1 MQVMSSLSNKNMEEQ
16 VEEIGQPR
24 RWFETYKAP
33 VINAEGELFGTT
45 GFARDVTERKE
56 AEQIIWQQANFDP
69 LTDLPNRRMMHDRL
83 DLEIKKAHRSN
94 HSVAL
99 LFIDLD
105 HFKEVNDTMG
115 HAIGDILLQEAS
127 RRLRSCVRETDT
139 VARLG
144 GDEFTIILGEVD
156 DMKNVERISQD
167 VLQNLAMP
175 FKLGTEISYISA
187 SIGVTIYPDDA
198 TDAEALLK
206 NADQAMYAAKNQG
219 RNRYHYFTQ
228 SMQKTAQSRMRL
240 TNDLRDALINHQFM
254 VYYQPIVDLQ
264 SNDIFKAEALVR
276 WQHPKRGLVGPAE
289 FIPIAEETG
298 LIVDI
303 GAWVFRQAAHQ
314 VKRWRNSHHPEF
326 QISVNK
332 SPVQFHNQD
341 NSHPSWVIQL
351 GSLDLPGQ
359 AIIVEITEGLLLDT
373 GTHVTDRLQEFRD
386 GGIQV
391 SLDDFGTGYS
401 SLSYLNKFNIDFL
414 KIDQSFVRNLAAG
427 SSNMALCE
435 AIIVMAHKLGMKVVA
450 EGIESKQQRD
460 LLTAAGCDYGQ
471 GYLFSKPVPA
481 LEFEELLKTH

>member
-1 MQVMSSLSNKNMEEQ
+1 
-16 VEEIGQPR
+16 
-24 RWFETYKAP
+24 
-33 VINAEGELFGTT
+33 
-45 GFARDVTERKE
+45 
-56 AEQIIWQQANFDP
+56 
-69 LTDLPNRRMMHDRL
+69 
-83 DLEIKKAHRSN
+83 
-94 HSVAL
+94 
-99 LFIDLD
+99 
-105 HFKEVNDTMG
+105 
-115 HAIGDILLQEAS
+115 
-127 RRLRSCVRETDT
+127 
-139 VARLG
+139 
-144 GDEFTIILGEVD
+144 
-156 DMKNVERISQD
+156 
-167 VLQNLAMP
+167 
-175 FKLGTEISYISA
+175 
-187 SIGVTIYPDDA
+187 
-198 TDAEALLK
+198 
-206 NADQAMYAAKNQG
+206 
-219 RNRYHYFTQ
+219 
-228 SMQKTAQSRMRL
+228 
-240 TNDLRDALINHQFM
+240 M

-276 WQHPKRGLVGPAE
+276 WAHPKRGLVGPAE

-341 NSHPSWVIQL
+341 NSHPLWTIQL
-351 GSLDLPGQ
+351 DSLDLPGR

-414 KIDQSFVRNLAAG
+414 KIDQSFVHNLAAG

-450 EGIESKQQRD
+450 EGIETKQQRD

-481 LEFEELLKTH
+481 LEFEELLRKH